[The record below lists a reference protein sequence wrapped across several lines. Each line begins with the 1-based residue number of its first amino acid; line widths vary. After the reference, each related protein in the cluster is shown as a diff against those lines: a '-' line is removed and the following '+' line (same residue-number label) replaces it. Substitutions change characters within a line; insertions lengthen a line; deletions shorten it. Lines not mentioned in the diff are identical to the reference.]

1 MDKTILKE
9 LESCKTIKSAKTLL
23 LKKGHEIEEVR
34 NGYGFKINNK
44 KYSVSKD
51 IVCGIKIVGYSKWDT
66 SFLDRCISDRPMCFG
81 YKMK

>member
-23 LKKGHEIEEVR
+23 LKKGYEIEEVR
-34 NGYGFKINNK
+34 NGYGFKIDDK
-44 KYSVSKD
+44 KYSVLKD
-51 IVCGIKIVGYSKWDT
+51 IHGIRIVGYSKWDT
-66 SFLDRCISDRPMCFG
+66 GFLDRCISDKPMCFG